1 MKKVIIGVVTIAIIA
16 LVIIGIVMISG
27 KNRENGESTENA
39 KMQTAQ
45 EMQDTLNSIYTK
57 LGDQLPAS
65 LETREIDIT
74 DELAVKAAT
83 GLQSTENVEAV
94 VLSEPMMSSQAYSA
108 VFVKTAKGA
117 DVEKMKKEMCD
128 NIDTR
133 KWICVTAEKVYVTN
147 HENIIFLV
155 MSSEE
160 WAKPVYDEFKS
171 AVDQK
176 IGKELSKTEEI

>member
-1 MKKVIIGVVTIAIIA
+1 MKKVIIGVVAIAIIA
-16 LVIIGIVMISG
+16 LVVVGIVMVSG
-27 KNRENGESTENA
+27 KNKENGGETTNA
-39 KMQTAQ
+39 KMQTTQ
-45 EMQDTLNSIYTK
+45 EMQDTLNGIYTK
-57 LGDQLPAS
+57 LGDKLPS
-65 LETREIDIT
+65 IETREIDVT

-83 GLQSTENVEAV
+83 GLQSTQNVEAL

-117 DVEKMKKEMCD
+117 DVEKMKQEMLD

-155 MSSEE
+155 MASEE

-171 AVDQK
+171 AVDGK
-176 IGKELSKTEEI
+176 VGKELQKTEEI